1 MIKRK
6 LFNVLT
12 VSALVATLIF
22 FTGCSADEIKD
33 LIGDETAAAVT
44 TAHHVCL
51 IVSPT
56 ANQAKPDVTL
66 AEAELY
72 DSSYSYGYKSVICD
86 DGNPFLAF
94 TDDMTRIDRNVNL
107 SERNQ
112 MLDAQAYTAAFTE
125 QAEGVQA
132 VTAEKDVVKS
142 LHLAA
147 DCLADYEGEKTI
159 VLIDNGISTTGVVAF
174 SSFQGFDVEKAIAAL
189 DENDYPDLTN
199 INVVWYGLGSTVSP
213 QDELSYDDLA
223 NLQSFW
229 QKYLENAGA
238 SNIQFPKNVA
248 VNTTTD
254 HSALPWVSTVEVTP
268 TVSKIPGFDDIA
280 EEAETLS
287 EEKRDDLY
295 DEVLDAGLKF
305 DEDAAHFKP
314 DSYELL
320 DRAAAVELMKPFA
333 MYLKA
338 NPEQRVLLLGTT
350 ASVGSAE
357 ECVKFSHGRAE
368 KLKEL
373 LVSDM
378 GVDASQLVTVG
389 LGYEH
394 AFHIDD
400 LNEDGTLN
408 EAVAPKNRSVIFV
421 AADSEIGRKYA

>member
-1 MIKRK
+1 MKMI
-6 LFNVLT
+6 
-12 VSALVATLIF
+12 SALTIAALVIILTS
-22 FTGCSADEIKD
+22 FTGCSPDEIKNY
-33 LIGDETAAAVT
+33 IGNET
-44 TAHHVCL
+44 TASAATASHVCL

-56 ANQAKPDVTL
+56 ANQAKPDATL

-72 DSSYSYGYKSVICD
+72 DSSFSYGYKCVVCD

-94 TDDMTRIDRNVNL
+94 ADDMTRIDRNINL

-112 MLDAQAYTAAFTE
+112 KLDAQAYTAAFIE
-125 QAEGVQA
+125 QAEAVQA
-132 VTAEKDVVKS
+132 VAAEKDVVKS

-147 DCLADYEGEKTI
+147 DSLASYNGEKTI
-159 VLIDNGISTTGVVAF
+159 VLIDNGISTSGVAAF

-189 DENDYPDLTN
+189 DESDYPDLTN
-199 INVVWYGLGSTVSP
+199 ITVVWYSLGSTVSP
-213 QDELSYDDLA
+213 QEELSFEDLA

-229 QKYLENAGA
+229 QKYLENADA
-238 SNIQFPKNVA
+238 SYIQFPKNVA

-254 HSALPWVSTVEVTP
+254 HSALPWVSTVDVTP

-295 DEVLDAGLKF
+295 DEVLDVGLKF

-314 DSYELL
+314 NSYELL
-320 DRAAAVELMKPFA
+320 DRAAAVELMRPFA

-338 NPEQRVLLLGTT
+338 NADQQVLLIGTT
-350 ASVGSAE
+350 ATDGSNQSCIE
-357 ECVKFSHGRAE
+357 FSKGRAE
-368 KLKEL
+368 TLKEL

-378 GVDASQLVTVG
+378 GVDASQLVIVG

-408 EAVAPKNRSVIFV
+408 ETVAPKNRSVIFV

>member
-1 MIKRK
+1 MKMI
-6 LFNVLT
+6 NALT
-12 VSALVATLIF
+12 IAALVITLTS
-22 FTGCSADEIKD
+22 FTGCSPDEIKNY
-33 LIGDETAAAVT
+33 IGNET
-44 TAHHVCL
+44 TASAAPASHVCL

-56 ANQAKPDVTL
+56 ANQTKPDATL

-72 DSSYSYGYKSVICD
+72 DSSFSYGYKCVVCD

-94 TDDMTRIDRNVNL
+94 ADDMTRIDRNMNL

-112 MLDAQAYTAAFTE
+112 KLDAQAYTAAFIE
-125 QAEGVQA
+125 QAEAVQA
-132 VTAEKDVVKS
+132 VAAEKDVVKS

-147 DCLADYEGEKTI
+147 DSLASYNGEKTI
-159 VLIDNGISTTGVVAF
+159 VLIDNGISTGGVVAF
-174 SSFQGFDVEKAIAAL
+174 SSFQGFDVEKSIAAL
-189 DENDYPDLTN
+189 DESDYPDLTN
-199 INVVWYGLGSTVSP
+199 ITVVWYSLGSTVSP
-213 QDELSYDDLA
+213 QEELSFDDLE

-254 HSALPWVSTVEVTP
+254 HSALPWVSTVDVTP

-295 DEVLDAGLKF
+295 DEVLDVGLKF

-320 DRAAAVELMKPFA
+320 DRAAAEELMKPFA

-338 NPEQRVLLLGTT
+338 NADQQVLLIGTT
-350 ASVGSAE
+350 ATDGSNQSCIE
-357 ECVKFSHGRAE
+357 FSKGRAE
-368 KLKEL
+368 TLKEL
-373 LVSDM
+373 LVNDM

>member
-1 MIKRK
+1 MKRK
-6 LFNVLT
+6 LFNVMT
-12 VSALVATLIF
+12 IAALVAALTS
-22 FTGCSADEIKD
+22 FTGCSPDEIKD
-33 LIGDETAAAVT
+33 YIGNET
-44 TAHHVCL
+44 TASAATASHVCL

-56 ANQAKPDVTL
+56 VNQAKPDATL

-72 DSSYSYGYKSVICD
+72 DSSFSYGYKCVVCD

-94 TDDMTRIDRNVNL
+94 ADDMTRIDRNINL

-112 MLDAQAYTAAFTE
+112 KLDAQAYTAAFIE
-125 QAEGVQA
+125 QAEAVQA
-132 VTAEKDVVKS
+132 VAAEKDVVKS

-147 DCLADYEGEKTI
+147 DSLASYNGEKTI
-159 VLIDNGISTTGVVAF
+159 VLIDNGISTSGVAAF

-189 DENDYPDLTN
+189 DESDYPDLTN
-199 INVVWYGLGSTVSP
+199 ITVVWYSLGSTVSP
-213 QDELSYDDLA
+213 QEELSFEDLA

-254 HSALPWVSTVEVTP
+254 HSALPWVSTVDVTP

-295 DEVLDAGLKF
+295 DEVLDVGLKF

-314 DSYELL
+314 NSYELL
-320 DRAAAVELMKPFA
+320 DRAAAVELMRPFA

-338 NPEQRVLLLGTT
+338 NADQQVLLIGTT
-350 ASVGSAE
+350 ATDGSNQSCIE
-357 ECVKFSHGRAE
+357 FSKGRAE
-368 KLKEL
+368 TLKEL

-378 GVDASQLVTVG
+378 GVDASQLVIVG

-408 EAVAPKNRSVIFV
+408 ETVAPKNRSVIFV

>member
-1 MIKRK
+1 MKRK
-6 LFNVLT
+6 LFNVMT
-12 VSALVATLIF
+12 IAALVAALTS
-22 FTGCSADEIKD
+22 FTGCSPDEIKD
-33 LIGDETAAAVT
+33 YIGNET
-44 TAHHVCL
+44 TASAATASHVCL

-56 ANQAKPDVTL
+56 ANQAKPDATL

-72 DSSYSYGYKSVICD
+72 DSSFSYGYKCVVCD

-94 TDDMTRIDRNVNL
+94 ADDMTRIDRNINL

-112 MLDAQAYTAAFTE
+112 KLDAQAYTAAFIE
-125 QAEGVQA
+125 QAEAVQA
-132 VTAEKDVVKS
+132 VAAEKDVVKS

-147 DCLADYEGEKTI
+147 DSLASYNGEKTI
-159 VLIDNGISTTGVVAF
+159 VLIDNGISTSGVAAF

-189 DENDYPDLTN
+189 DESDYPDLTN
-199 INVVWYGLGSTVSP
+199 ITVVWYSLGSTVSP
-213 QDELSYDDLA
+213 QEELSFEDLA

-254 HSALPWVSTVEVTP
+254 HSALPWVSTVDVTP

-295 DEVLDAGLKF
+295 DEVLDVGLKF

-314 DSYELL
+314 NSYELL
-320 DRAAAVELMKPFA
+320 DRAAAVKLMRPFA

-338 NPEQRVLLLGTT
+338 NADQQVLLIGTT
-350 ASVGSAE
+350 ATDGSNQSCIE
-357 ECVKFSHGRAE
+357 FSKGRAE
-368 KLKEL
+368 TLKEL

-378 GVDASQLVTVG
+378 GVDASQLVIVG

-408 EAVAPKNRSVIFV
+408 ETVAPKNRSVIFV